1 MNKKTEKA
9 LLDVINN
16 GDKICKD
23 KEQLNLYVRALN
35 EFNVLVDKGYIK
47 SRGYSLQTVDERE
60 FAMTFNM
67 GV

>member
-1 MNKKTEKA
+1 MKNKTEKA

-23 KEQLNLYVRALN
+23 KEQLNSYVRALK
-35 EFNVLVDKGYIK
+35 EFNVLIDKGYIK